1 MITDNQARR
10 LLRGAA
16 LSALLLLTAA
26 PAALADPQ
34 GYHATIEQRACA
46 ADLGLAPG
54 TAEYDTCVKT
64 LDRDLYGTLPGQRRE
79 ATREELACAHS
90 GFNPNSPAFVQC
102 AADLRASL
110 WNEMNF
116 GAR

>member
-1 MITDNQARR
+1 MITDNQRRR
-10 LLRGAA
+10 LLHGAA
-16 LSALLLLTAA
+16 LSAILLLTAT

-34 GYHATIEQRACA
+34 LEQRACA

-54 TAEYDTCVKT
+54 TAEYDVCLKT
-64 LDRDLYGTLPGQRRE
+64 LDRDLSGTQPGPRRE

-90 GFNPNSPAFVQC
+90 GFSPNSPAFVQC
-102 AADLRASL
+102 AANLRASL
-110 WNEMNF
+110 WNEMNL